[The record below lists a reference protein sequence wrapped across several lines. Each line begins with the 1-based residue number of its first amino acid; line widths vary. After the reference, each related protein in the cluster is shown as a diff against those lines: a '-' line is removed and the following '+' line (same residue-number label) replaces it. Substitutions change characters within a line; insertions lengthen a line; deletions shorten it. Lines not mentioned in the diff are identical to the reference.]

1 MILFSL
7 KMFGFKDI
15 LKLNEVVACLN
26 IKFTLKKDNNKYPSL
41 LASNQSIFTQ
51 KIAKYK
57 HIQVIFDQ
65 LNKLLKSS
73 EQKEAIAYL
82 ANELSLNTTFSS
94 PSMDSCLI
102 NQKNVKTPFSR
113 VNFSNEPSPI
123 LMMTKNTVRKPGLS
137 APKITTGTPIT
148 TKIKNY
154 EKNNIYLTKT
164 VKRLS
169 EDAQTSNTSHIE
181 YDNDTSFSTQELKD
195 ISLLNDS
202 IAKRPKY

>member
-1 MILFSL
+1 
-7 KMFGFKDI
+7 MFGFKDI

-51 KIAKYK
+51 RLAKYK
-57 HIQVIFDQ
+57 HLQIVFDQ
-65 LNKLLKSS
+65 LKTLLKLN
-73 EQKEAIAYL
+73 EQKEAISNL
-82 ANELSLNTTFSS
+82 IKDLSSNIEFNS
-94 PSMDSCLI
+94 PSVDTYY
-102 NQKNVKTPFSR
+102 NKKNFQTPFSGR
-113 VNFSNEPSPI
+113 VLPTNSNEPSPI
-123 LMMTKNTVRKPGLS
+123 LMTTKNTVRKPGLS
-137 APKITTGTPIT
+137 APKAGTPIT

-169 EDAQTSNTSHIE
+169 EDAQISNTSHIE